1 MTTVTL
7 KEHDVDIRET
17 VLEEFVA
24 IVNIVEPE
32 HYYERRFD
40 ELYPLQPS
48 EVDYGYCRSDGPFYA
63 KCGPRLVTRTG
74 RFVQSETKCG
84 FKIDKA
90 AFASMHPER
99 RLVVYVHEMCH
110 FQYGSHDKSSS
121 VHPPEMWRHM
131 AFYSQLTLDA
141 WDAVTDIIHGPL
153 SVDMFKS
160 KLQADPNGSMVDR
173 RRQTTDEVAEEIKKF
188 TEDYSPGIA

>member
-17 VLEEFVA
+17 VLEEFIA

-32 HYYERRFD
+32 HYYEHRFD
-40 ELYPLQPS
+40 ELYPLEPS
-48 EVDYGYCRSDGPFYA
+48 EVDYGYCTSVGPYIA
-63 KCGPRLVTRTG
+63 RCGPRRCPGSTYY
-74 RFVQSETKCG
+74 SATKCA

-90 AFASMHPER
+90 TFASMHPER
-99 RLVVYVHEMCH
+99 RLVAYVHEMCH
-110 FQYGSHDKSSS
+110 FQYGSHSQSSS
-121 VHPPEMWRHM
+121 FHPPEMWRHM
-131 AFYSQLTLDA
+131 AFYAQLTLDA
-141 WDAVTDIIHGPL
+141 WDTVTDVIHGPL

-160 KLQADPNGSMVDR
+160 KLQADPNDSMVDR

>member
-40 ELYPLQPS
+40 ELYPLEPS
-48 EVDYGYCRSDGPFYA
+48 EVDYGYCRSDGTYIA
-63 KCGPRLVTRTG
+63 KCGPRGETGILV
-74 RFVQSETKCG
+74 QDEIKCG
-84 FKIDKA
+84 FKVDKA

-99 RLVVYVHEMCH
+99 RLVVYLHEMCH
-110 FQYGSHDKSSS
+110 FQYGSHSASSS
-121 VHPPEMWRHM
+121 VHPPEMWRQM
-131 AFYSQLTLDA
+131 AFYAQLALDA
-141 WDAVTDIIHGPL
+141 WNEVTDVIHGPL

>member
-24 IVNIVEPE
+24 TVNIIEPE
-32 HYYERRFD
+32 HYLERRFD

-48 EVDYGYCRSDGPFYA
+48 EVDYGYCRSDGTYIA
-63 KCGPRLVTRTG
+63 KCGPRAETGILV
-74 RFVQSETKCG
+74 QDEIKCG

-99 RLVVYVHEMCH
+99 RLVVYLHEMCH

-121 VHPPEMWRHM
+121 VHPPEMWQHM
-131 AFYSQLTLDA
+131 AFYAQLALDA
-141 WDAVTDIIHGPL
+141 WNEVTDVIHGPL

-173 RRQTTDEVAEEIKKF
+173 RRQTTDEVVEEIKKF
-188 TEDYSPGIA
+188 TEDYSPRIA